1 MDQIL
6 ITKIIDFLASVFLML
21 GFVMGINRKIFSPI
35 KSELEKVYSPAEV
48 VVKEGTPSVPEPVP
62 KQTPEPTP
70 EPEPIKITELSKVIE
85 ATPKAKPPVVSEAE
99 PFIIHQETEPQP
111 ISEKKPISF
120 PAIGW
125 FKKAMPSGRQEKL
138 QKTEAPVKV
147 ELEIFDATPA
157 SVETTAG
164 KKEESE
170 IVFDEV
176 LLLQKGNKLEIGTP
190 LVKDA
195 KVIGKIIK
203 QGKNKKV
210 IIFKFKAKTRRH
222 IKKGHRQP
230 FTEVEITK
238 IES

>member
-1 MDQIL
+1 M
-6 ITKIIDFLASVFLML
+6 LAV
-21 GFVMGINRKIFSPI
+21 I
-35 KSELEKVYSPAEV
+35 KT
-48 VVKEGTPSVPEPVP
+48 GG
-62 KQTPEPTP
+62 KQYLVAPGQK
-70 EPEPIKITELSKVIE
+70 IKI
-85 ATPKAKPPVVSEAE
+85 
-99 PFIIHQETEPQP
+99 
-111 ISEKKPISF
+111 
-120 PAIGW
+120 
-125 FKKAMPSGRQEKL
+125 EKL
-138 QKTEAPVKV
+138 DK
-147 ELEIFDATPA
+147 PA